1 MKEVEP
7 PPRYQSFAKHYPE
20 VLAAYE
26 NLGQSVRQ
34 AGPLDDRTRRL
45 ARLGIAVGARLR
57 GAVHAHTRL
66 ALAEGISA
74 EEIRQVALLAI
85 TTLGLPQMMAA
96 LEWVEQELERVAS
109 SSEPGPGPS

>member
-1 MKEVEP
+1 
-7 PPRYQSFAKHYPE
+7 
-20 VLAAYE
+20 
-26 NLGQSVRQ
+26 
-34 AGPLDDRTRRL
+34 
-45 ARLGIAVGARLR
+45 
-57 GAVHAHTRL
+57 VHAHTRL

-109 SSEPGPGPS
+109 SSA

>member
-7 PPRYQSFAKHYPE
+7 PPRYRNFAQRYPE
-20 VLAAYE
+20 VLQAYE
-26 NLGQSVRQ
+26 GLGQAVRQ

-45 ARLGIAVGARLR
+45 VRLGIAVGARLR

-66 ALAEGISA
+66 ALAEGIPA
-74 EEIRQVALLAI
+74 EEIRQVAVLAI

-96 LEWVEQELERVAS
+96 LEWVEQELERS
-109 SSEPGPGPS
+109 SDGS